1 MDKLTDVY
9 LETLRKLGGRIMNK
23 KEVLELLFQN
33 EKYTEEEM
41 DIIYSLEEARE
52 EWHSASRFFQ
62 YVSEPDLVDYAIHKE
77 DAAKSK
83 FMYYLSK
90 ARDQEIKIDWFYMIG

>member
-1 MDKLTDVY
+1 MD
-9 LETLRKLGGRIMNK
+9 K
-23 KEVLELLFQN
+23 KEVLELLFKN
-33 EKYTEEEM
+33 VRYTDEQM

-90 ARDQEIKIDWFYMIG
+90 AKAEDITIDWFYMIG

>member
-1 MDKLTDVY
+1 MDKKDV
-9 LETLRKLGGRIMNK
+9 LD
-23 KEVLELLFQN
+23 VLFEKVKYSN
-33 EKYTEEEM
+33 EQM

-62 YVSEPDLVDYAIHKE
+62 YVSEPDLVDYAIHRE

-90 ARDQEIKIDWFYMIG
+90 ARDKGIEVNWVYMIG

>member
-1 MDKLTDVY
+1 MDK
-9 LETLRKLGGRIMNK
+9 R
-23 KEVLELLFQN
+23 EVLGILFEKENYTN
-33 EKYTEEEM
+33 EQR
-41 DIIYSLEEARE
+41 DIICSLEEARE

-90 ARDQEIKIDWFYMIG
+90 AKAQNIEVNWFYMIS